1 MQLLKYQTSD
11 GTIVTI
17 WEANSQE
24 LLDANQ
30 VGGDPA
36 YDYLV
41 QDVTMDLRD
50 LQDNY
55 LVIGGVLVPKS
66 T

>member
-1 MQLLKYQTSD
+1 VQLLKYQTSD